1 MTADDMTDG
10 IAGLVRDD
18 IEHGRGDVAELG
30 RGDIAELG
38 DIERII
44 ATALAEDLGVGD
56 MTSRLTVP
64 VNAVARAKVI
74 AKQALVVCGGPVV
87 ARTFAQVD
95 PSVAIELRVRDGE
108 RVEAGTEVVA
118 LSGRARSLLAG
129 ERTALN
135 LLGRASAVA
144 TLTALYVQAA
154 GPDLRVVD
162 TRKTMPG
169 LRALDRY
176 AVRCGGGYNH
186 RNDLGTGLLIK
197 ENHIRCAGSV
207 GAAVAAACARAPH
220 TVRVQCEVETLVQLR
235 EALAAGADALLLD
248 NMSDDMLRE
257 AVAIAGAKGERRVL
271 LEVSGGITLERLPRL
286 AQMGLDLVSVGAL
299 THSAPSVDL
308 SLLFDLGERSTLVPT
323 V

>member
-1 MTADDMTDG
+1 MMGDMADRTAG
-10 IAGLVRDD
+10 SSAAL
-18 IEHGRGDVAELG
+18 LW
-30 RGDIAELG
+30 GDIAELG
-38 DIERII
+38 DVERII
-44 ATALAEDLGVGD
+44 TTALAEDLSVGD

-64 VNAVARAKVI
+64 ANAVARAKII
-74 AKQALVVCGGPVV
+74 AKQTLVVCGGALV
-87 ARTFAQVD
+87 ARTFAHVD
-95 PSVAIELRVRDGE
+95 PSVSIDLRVPDGQRIE
-108 RVEAGTEVVA
+108 PGTEVVV
-118 LSGRARSLLAG
+118 LSGHARALLAG

-144 TLTALYVQAA
+144 TLTARYVEAA

-176 AVRCGGGYNH
+176 AVRCGGGHNH

-207 GAAVAAACARAPH
+207 SAAVAAACANAPH
-220 TVRVQCEVETLVQLR
+220 AVRVQCEVETLEQLR
-235 EALAAGADALLLD
+235 EAIAAGVDSLLLD
-248 NMSDDMLRE
+248 NMSDDMLRQ
-257 AVAIAGAKGERRVL
+257 AVAIVGAKGQRRVL
-271 LEVSGGITLERLPRL
+271 LEASGGITLERLPRL

-308 SLLFDLGERSTLVPT
+308 SLLFDLARG
-323 V
+323 

>member
-1 MTADDMTDG
+1 MTADET
-10 IAGLVRDD
+10 
-18 IEHGRGDVAELG
+18 

-38 DIERII
+38 DVERII
-44 ATALAEDLGVGD
+44 ATALAEDLAVGD

-64 VNAVARAKVI
+64 ADAMARGKII
-74 AKQALVVCGGPVV
+74 AKQTLIVCGGPLV
-87 ARTFAQVD
+87 ARTFAQID
-95 PSVAIELRVRDGE
+95 PRVAIELRARDGE
-108 RVEAGTEVVA
+108 RVEPGTEVVTM
-118 LSGRARSLLAG
+118 SGRARSLLAG

-144 TLTALYVQAA
+144 TLTAAYVAAA

-176 AVRCGGGYNH
+176 AVRCGGGHNH

-207 GAAVAAACARAPH
+207 HAAVAAACAHASH
-220 TVRVQCEVETLVQLR
+220 AVRVQCEVETLAQLR

-248 NMSDDMLRE
+248 NMSDETLRE
-257 AVAIAGAKGERRVL
+257 VVAIVGAKGERRVL
-271 LEVSGGITLERLPRL
+271 LEASGGITLERLPRL
-286 AQMGLDLVSVGAL
+286 AKIGLDLVSVGAL

-308 SLLFDLGERSTLVPT
+308 SLLFVPDDRPAG
-323 V
+323 

>member
-1 MTADDMTDG
+1 MTADEITD
-10 IAGLVRDD
+10 AA
-18 IEHGRGDVAELG
+18 RGDVGDLIW
-30 RGDIAELG
+30 GDIAELG
-38 DIERII
+38 EVERII
-44 ATALAEDLGVGD
+44 ATALAEDLSVGD
-56 MTSRLTVP
+56 LTSRLTVP
-64 VNAVARAKVI
+64 ATAVARAKII
-74 AKQALVVCGGPVV
+74 AKQTLVVCGGPLV
-87 ARTFAQVD
+87 ARTFAQLD
-95 PSVAIELRVRDGE
+95 PGVAVELRVREGA
-108 RVEAGTEVVA
+108 RVEPGAEVVA

-144 TLTALYVQAA
+144 TLTALYVDAA

-176 AVRCGGGYNH
+176 AVRCGGGHNH

-207 GAAVAAACARAPH
+207 SAAVAAACAHAPH
-220 TVRVQCEVETLVQLR
+220 TVRVECEVETLAQLR
-235 EALAAGADALLLD
+235 EALAAGVDALLLD

-257 AVAIAGAKGERRVL
+257 AVAIVGTKGQRRVL

-286 AQMGLDLVSVGAL
+286 AQMGLDLVSVGTL

-308 SLLFDLGERSTLVPT
+308 SLLFELADREQH
-323 V
+323 

>member
-1 MTADDMTDG
+1 MTADS
-10 IAGLVRDD
+10 
-18 IEHGRGDVAELG
+18 RGG
-30 RGDIAELG
+30 IAELG
-38 DIERII
+38 DVTRLIDL
-44 ATALAEDLGVGD
+44 ALAEDLAVGD

-64 VNAVARAKVI
+64 ATAVARAKII
-74 AKQALVVCGGPVV
+74 AKQTLVVCGGPLV

-95 PSVAIELRVRDGE
+95 PGVAVELRVRDGE
-108 RVEAGTEVVA
+108 RVEPGTEVVA
-118 LSGRARSLLAG
+118 LAGGARSLLAG

-135 LLGRASAVA
+135 LLARASGVA
-144 TLTALYVQAA
+144 TLTARYVQAA

-207 GAAVAAACARAPH
+207 AAAVAAACAHAPH
-220 TVRVQCEVETLVQLR
+220 TIRVQCEVETLAQLR

-257 AVAIAGAKGERRVL
+257 AVELAGPKGQRRVL
-271 LEVSGGITLERLPRL
+271 LEASGGITLERLPRL

-308 SLLFDLGERSTLVPT
+308 SLLFDPSEPSVAL
-323 V
+323 